1 MSSPSHPP
9 RPPHPPAA
17 TDPDGAGIARSD
29 GPAATEAAPIAG
41 VSGPSSLFADPPASG
56 GPPSRG
62 LGASEATLVGPGADR
77 RQLPDRIGR
86 YRIKRMLG
94 FGGMGTVYEAVQDHP
109 RRTVALKVM
118 KPGIASRSAL
128 KRFEYESQVLARLR
142 HPGIAQVY
150 DAGTYGGDENAAPPT
165 PPTPYFAME
174 YIPGGQSIVDYSKAK
189 QLNIRQRLQLFVRVC
204 DAVHHGHQ
212 KGVIHRDLK
221 PANILIDS
229 TSGETIGQPKVIDF
243 GVARTTDSDI
253 AVTTLQTD
261 VGQLIGTLQYM
272 SPEQCAADPADIDTR
287 SDVYGLGVILYELL
301 ADKLPY
307 DVTGVAVYDATRV
320 VRDQIPARLTTI
332 NAQLG
337 GDIETIV
344 FKSLEKDRDRRYQ
357 SAAELARDI
366 NRYLSAEPIS
376 ARRASVPYLLKVF
389 ARRNRPIV
397 VAAGVVFLAMVVGI
411 VVTSMALVRARAVAS
426 RGEAAVRQSAR
437 ELGDANLDLGRARLA
452 LEQYEDSERALL
464 TALRLFSDASIERQ
478 AAHADTLRALINLYT
493 AWGKPEKAA
502 EYRTQLDTIG
512 R

>member
-1 MSSPSHPP
+1 MPQENPP
-9 RPPHPPAA
+9 N
-17 TDPDGAGIARSD
+17 GAGV
-29 GPAATEAAPIAG
+29 AG
-41 VSGPSSLFADPPASG
+41 GSSLFGDPHQPEADGSERPPTLPPYNPRPGAGEARMDGAPGSHGSG
-56 GPPSRG
+56 A
-62 LGASEATLVGPGADR
+62 GAADATVVGPGADR
-77 RQLPDRIGR
+77 RHLPERIGR
-86 YRIKRMLG
+86 YRIRRLIG
-94 FGGMGTVYEAVQDHP
+94 FGGMGAVYEAVQDHP

-118 KPGIASRSAL
+118 KPGVASRSAL
-128 KRFEYESQVLARLR
+128 RRFEYESQVLARLR

-150 DAGTYGGDENAAPPT
+150 DAGTYDDGLGPT
-165 PPTPYFAME
+165 PFFAME
-174 YIPGGQSIVDYSKAK
+174 YIPGGQSITDYAKAK
-189 QLNIRQRLQLFVRVC
+189 QLNVRQRLQLFVRVC

-229 TSGETIGQPKVIDF
+229 TGGESIGQPKVIDF

-287 SDVYGLGVILYELL
+287 SDVYALGVILYELL
-301 ADKLPY
+301 ADRLPY
-307 DVTGVAVYDATRV
+307 DVTGVTVYDATRM

-344 FKSLEKDRDRRYQ
+344 FKALEKDRDRRYQ

-389 ARRNRPIV
+389 ARRNKSV
-397 VAAGVVFLAMVVGI
+397 VIAAAAVFLALVAGI
-411 VVTSMALVRARAVAS
+411 VGTSIGLVRANRLAAVA
-426 RGEAAVRQSAR
+426 EADRRQHEA
-437 ELGDANLDLGRARLA
+437 ETAKVLGALHLELGRARVA
-452 LEQYEDSERALL
+452 LGQYEGAERSLL
-464 TALRLFSDASIERQ
+464 AADQFYSTAGVAHQ
-478 AAHADTLRALINLYT
+478 AGYADTLRALIDLYT
-493 AWGKPEKAA
+493 AWERPERAE
-502 EYRTQLDTIG
+502 EYRRRLDALE
-512 R
+512 RR